1 MGVLTPTHLEDL
13 DVTDATFACPDLT
26 TFCRVNELGL
36 VVVGQRLEPRRAVLA
51 CRVVKPDQW
60 CRRCGCEG
68 VVRDTVVRRLAHEPL
83 GWRPTV
89 LEVTIRR
96 YRCTGCRHVWR
107 QDTTKAA
114 EPRARLSRRALRWA
128 LEGLVMQHLTVA
140 RIAESLDVSWNTAND
155 AVLAEG
161 KRVLIS
167 NPHRFDGVSVIGVD
181 EHAWRHTRKGDKY
194 VTVIIDLT
202 PVRDGTGPARLLDM
216 IEGRSKQVFANWL
229 DQQSKQWR
237 DGVQIVAMDGFT
249 GFKTAAAEK
258 LPDAV
263 EVMDPFH
270 VVQLAGDAL
279 DRCRQRVQHE
289 TLGHRGRSG
298 DPLYGARRTLHT
310 GTALLTEKQK
320 TRLDAVFADEDHAAV
335 EITWRVYQDIVTA
348 YRDPDPQAGRT
359 LLNKVI
365 ESIAR
370 GVPAALTE
378 LRKLGSTLNRR
389 AGDILAYFDHPRT
402 SNGPTEAI
410 NGRLEHLR
418 GSALGFRNLTN
429 YIAYAE
435 FRISTG
441 MSTSGLC

>member
-96 YRCTGCRHVWR
+96 YRCTGCGHVWR

-181 EHAWRHTRKGDKY
+181 EHVWRHTRKGDKY

-202 PVRDGTGPARLLDM
+202 PVRDSTGPARLLDM
-216 IEGRSKQVFANWL
+216 VEGRSKQVFANWL

-348 YRDPDPQAGRT
+348 YRDPTP
-359 LLNKVI
+359 K
-365 ESIAR
+365 
-370 GVPAALTE
+370 PAAH
-378 LRKLGSTLNRR
+378 
-389 AGDILAYFDHPRT
+389 Y
-402 SNGPTEAI
+402 
-410 NGRLEHLR
+410 
-418 GSALGFRNLTN
+418 
-429 YIAYAE
+429 
-435 FRISTG
+435 
-441 MSTSGLC
+441 